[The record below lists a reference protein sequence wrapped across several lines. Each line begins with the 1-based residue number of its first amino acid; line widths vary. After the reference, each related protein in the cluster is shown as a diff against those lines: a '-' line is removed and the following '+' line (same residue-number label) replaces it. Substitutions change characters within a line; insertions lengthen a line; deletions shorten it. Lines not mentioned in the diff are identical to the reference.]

1 MVWTKNSLSKD
12 IVHLEFSNYIY
23 DVPYEV
29 ANRLEGNMK
38 TPNQRSILQLSKINR
53 IINISLLC
61 DPL

>member
-1 MVWTKNSLSKD
+1 M
-12 IVHLEFSNYIY
+12 HLEFSNYIY